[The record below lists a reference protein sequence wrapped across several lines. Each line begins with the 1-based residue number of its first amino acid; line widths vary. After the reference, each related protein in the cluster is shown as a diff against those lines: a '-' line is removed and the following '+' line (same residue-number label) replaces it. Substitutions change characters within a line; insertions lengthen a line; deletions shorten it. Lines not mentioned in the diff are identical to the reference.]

1 MHVYSTRR
9 VYEGNVINLRVDE
22 VDARK
27 GGRRAFE
34 VVEHKGGVVI
44 VAQPAPGTIV
54 LVRQQRHAVGEDL
67 WEVPAGMLETGED
80 PAHAAARELR
90 EETGYRAERVRYLW
104 SAYSTPGFCTE
115 LLRFFV
121 AEALTPGEPS
131 PDDNEEFEVRT
142 FPSRTP
148 GRWSSATSCATRS
161 RRSRWPGR
169 RATGRPASPRRRARE
184 ARGRPG
190 AREPD
195 RAHDDERVDE
205 PGDRPDQSVVAGE
218 VEARGEGDR
227 RGRGDDLTERAHRR
241 FSVSTRSRGVR
252 SSASACEPA
261 CRRARRR

>member
-27 GGRRAFE
+27 GGRRGFE

-54 LVRQQRHAVGEDL
+54 LVSQQRHAVGEDL

-121 AEALTPGEPS
+121 AEGLTPGEPS
-131 PDDNEEFEVRT
+131 PDDNEEFVVRT
-142 FPSRTP
+142 FALADAWAMVQRDELRDAKSQIALAWAMRN
-148 GRWSSATSCATRS
+148 
-161 RRSRWPGR
+161 
-169 RATGRPASPRRRARE
+169 
-184 ARGRPG
+184 G
-190 AREPD
+190 A
-195 RAHDDERVDE
+195 
-205 PGDRPDQSVVAGE
+205 AG
-218 VEARGEGDR
+218 
-227 RGRGDDLTERAHRR
+227 
-241 FSVSTRSRGVR
+241 
-252 SSASACEPA
+252 
-261 CRRARRR
+261 